1 MIIVSAP
8 VQIKVSTYI
17 HTYARAWPYWLQVG
31 FITIMMI
38 EELDPCNSRLF
49 LLTSKERIRVHE
61 ITTPRESTVK
71 AELLLFHREK
81 FWWHICWFK
90 ENISKNT
97 LWTNI
102 QHISHMY
109 FVGCCINLIP
119 SGRAKKR
126 KGILDVSKGLN
137 LLWFYD
143 LSSILIIND
152 SNLNYDEFNFS
163 TFCILKVEILCN
175 ISALLLQT

>member
-1 MIIVSAP
+1 
-8 VQIKVSTYI
+8 
-17 HTYARAWPYWLQVG
+17 
-31 FITIMMI
+31 MMI

-126 KGILDVSKGLN
+126 KGIPDVSKGLN

-143 LSSILIIND
+143 LSYPREIVLERESAFWLLDLTRYQLYAI
-152 SNLNYDEFNFS
+152 YDTTQNRVCFDW
-163 TFCILKVEILCN
+163 
-175 ISALLLQT
+175 